1 MVEGLLKAGI
11 TEEQIVFFRI
21 HMECDDEHAET
32 LEKIMLSY
40 AGTPDWYNTCY
51 RSMMHALT
59 IRERFFDKMYE
70 SMALRRLQPI
80 IDNIQ
85 NRVSLA
91 AELPSPSDLH
101 FRAGAPGVPFHS
113 NTNDRLNIDFKV
125 ERVPFKG
132 DALDTQM
139 LRIPS
144 HKNNEKH
151 KHAHE
156 TVFYVLKGEGKIQ
169 INESEVDMKAGD
181 VVFVPRWAVHQ
192 TFNTAAEE
200 LHILAVSDMGLTDRA
215 YLGDPQKANRL

>member
-1 MVEGLLKAGI
+1 MYGIMVEGLLKAGI

-91 AELPSPSDLH
+91 AELPSLPTSTS
-101 FRAGAPGVPFHS
+101 APV
-113 NTNDRLNIDFKV
+113 
-125 ERVPFKG
+125 
-132 DALDTQM
+132 
-139 LRIPS
+139 LRGS
-144 HKNNEKH
+144 R
-151 KHAHE
+151 
-156 TVFYVLKGEGKIQ
+156 
-169 INESEVDMKAGD
+169 S
-181 VVFVPRWAVHQ
+181 
-192 TFNTAAEE
+192 TATPT
-200 LHILAVSDMGLTDRA
+200 IG
-215 YLGDPQKANRL
+215 

>member
-1 MVEGLLKAGI
+1 M
-11 TEEQIVFFRI
+11 
-21 HMECDDEHAET
+21 
-32 LEKIMLSY
+32 
-40 AGTPDWYNTCY
+40 
-51 RSMMHALT
+51 
-59 IRERFFDKMYE
+59 
-70 SMALRRLQPI
+70 
-80 IDNIQ
+80 
-85 NRVSLA
+85 
-91 AELPSPSDLH
+91 
-101 FRAGAPGVPFHS
+101 
-113 NTNDRLNIDFKV
+113 
-125 ERVPFKG
+125 PFKG